1 MANIK
6 WDSKKYVSNFS
17 FVYEYG
23 QGVIDLLDIK
33 NGMSVVDLGC
43 GNGQLTKQLS
53 DMGMEVIGVD
63 ESEEMISLARKSYS
77 EIKFVRADATNFTV
91 DKKVDAIFSNAVFH
105 WIDNQDDLITNIA
118 LQLKEGGQLVCEF
131 GGYGNTELIHA
142 ALEREFQRRGL
153 QYIRNFYF
161 PTIGEYT
168 SRLEAHGL
176 QVRYATLFDRPTKQ
190 VGEDGLA
197 NWIRMFNMLPF
208 QGLDKVVQ
216 EHIIKCVVDE
226 LRPVLY
232 KDNTWYADYVRIR
245 IKAVKIEITSKIYF

>member
-53 DMGMEVIGVD
+53 DMGMEVIGID
-63 ESEEMISLARKSYS
+63 ESEEMISLARMSYP

-91 DKKVDAIFSNAVFH
+91 DKKVDAILSNAVFH
-105 WIDNQDDLITNIA
+105 WIDKQDDLITNIA
-118 LQLKEGGQLVCEF
+118 FQLKEGGQLVCEF

-168 SRLEAHGL
+168 SLLEAHGL

-208 QGLDKVVQ
+208 EGLDIVEQ
-216 EHIIKCVVDE
+216 EHIIQCVVDE

-232 KDNTWYADYVRIR
+232 QDGTWYADYVRIR
-245 IKAVKIEITSKIYF
+245 IKATKIEITT